1 MGRVIGECAKHP
13 GQNMVNCPWCQLEHF
28 QANKHLIVQKQ
39 APTKT
44 IRIEYDNQ
52 VDDSAYKA
60 ISAVNEL
67 LKKHHLQ
74 FEIEDDG
81 QPHDG
86 FNLLT
91 ITLKED

>member
-1 MGRVIGECAKHP
+1 MSRVIGECAKHP

-28 QANKHLIVQKQ
+28 QVNKHKIVKKEE
-39 APTKT
+39 PMKT
-44 IRIEYDNQ
+44 IRINYDDQ
-52 VDDSAYKA
+52 VDDSAYKV
-60 ISAVNEL
+60 IGVVNEL
-67 LKKHHLQ
+67 LMKHHLK

-86 FNLLT
+86 FNLLN